1 MSTNNYLKF
10 ITEEIVKYMN
20 SPREERKERR
30 KTDKQ
35 EESVVLNRW
44 FGILPFSFK
53 LFIKGRRA

>member
-30 KTDKQ
+30 EADRQ
-35 EESVVLNRW
+35 EGPVVASRW

-53 LFIKGRRA
+53 LFLKGRRA

>member
-20 SPREERKERR
+20 SSREERKERR
-30 KTDKQ
+30 ETDKQ

-53 LFIKGRRA
+53 LFFKGRRA